1 MFNVFGFYKFKKL
14 QSLKKKK
21 YLLQKNLINQNIR
34 GTIILSKEGVNATI
48 AGKYEDIKF
57 FINKIKKILDIKIF
71 DSDNISKCKFQPFHR
86 GKVKIKKEI
95 VPMNLSL
102 TPKTKNK
109 NKYIEPNKWNKLIK
123 NKDTLVLDSR
133 KPFEY
138 DVGTFNKSINPNVDN
153 FREFPKYLNKLNKK
167 KSIAMFCTGGIRCE
181 KASIYL
187 KKKGFKN
194 VYQLKGGILN
204 YLNKVNKKKSLWKG
218 ECFVFDNRISVKHGL
233 IRGTFSMCG
242 GCRKPISS
250 RDKKST
256 KYEEGV
262 SCPNCHDRLSNSQK
276 ERFRMRQKQINLA
289 KKSGKKHIFQK
300 EFNWG

>member
-21 YLLQKNLINQNIR
+21 YLLQKNLIKQNIR
-34 GTIILSKEGVNATI
+34 GTIILAKEGVNATI

-57 FINKIKKILDIKIF
+57 IINKIKKILDIKIF

-102 TPKTKNK
+102 SPKTKNK

-181 KASIYL
+181 KASFFL

-204 YLNKVNKKKSLWKG
+204 YLKKVNKKKSLWKG

-233 IRGTFSMCG
+233 IKGTYSMCS
-242 GCRKPISS
+242 GCRKPISPK
-250 RDKKST
+250 DKKST

-300 EFNWG
+300 EFN